1 MTRRAA
7 PTVSA
12 CALLCAA
19 AAHAEPLTLEK
30 PTARVAARDGR
41 LTSYAVDLPGAWSVG
56 ETRGRVVAGV
66 AGSGAGDPT
75 LWSRWSTK
83 DGQLGLKW
91 AGETPQA
98 DLGATWK
105 VGVGL
110 LPDKHF
116 VSLAPTVDWTPE
128 GEALSLRSEVK
139 LEGLPS
145 ATLQVRRDR
154 WDKHRAA
161 AGVTAR
167 VTEDFGLRLEAGAD
181 VDTGA
186 ADVSVRLVR

>member
-7 PTVSA
+7 LPPTV
-12 CALLCAA
+12 CALLWAA
-19 AAHAEPLTLEK
+19 TAHADPLTLEK
-30 PTARVAARDGR
+30 PTARVAARDGE
-41 LTSYAVDLPGAWSVG
+41 LTSYAVDLPGAWAVG

-66 AGSGAGDPT
+66 AGNGTGDPT
-75 LWSRWSTK
+75 LWSRWSTG
-83 DGQLGLKW
+83 DGQIGLKW

-116 VSLAPTVDWTPE
+116 VSLAPTVDWSPE
-128 GEALSLRSEVK
+128 GEALSLRSEMK
-139 LEGLPS
+139 LEGLPR
-145 ATLQVRRDR
+145 ATLQVQRDR
-154 WDKHRAA
+154 WDKRRAA
-161 AGVTAR
+161 AGVTTR
-167 VTEDFGLRLEAGAD
+167 VTDDFGLRLEAGAD

-186 ADVSVRLVR
+186 ADVSLRLVR

>member
-7 PTVSA
+7 SLLSA
-12 CALLCAA
+12 CTLACAA
-19 AAHAEPLTLEK
+19 TAHADSLTLEK
-30 PTARVAARDGR
+30 PTARVSARDGE
-41 LTSYAVDLPGAWSVG
+41 LTAYAIDLPGAWALG

-66 AGSGAGDPT
+66 AGSGTGDPT
-75 LWSRWSTK
+75 LWSRWSTR

-91 AGETPQA
+91 AGDTPQA

-110 LPDKHF
+110 LPEKHF
-116 VSLAPTVDWTPE
+116 VSLAPTLDWTPE
-128 GEALSLRSEVK
+128 GEALSLRSELK
-139 LEGLPS
+139 LEGLPA
-145 ATLQVRRDR
+145 ATLQVQRDR
-154 WDKHRAA
+154 WDKRRAA

-167 VTEDFGLRLEAGAD
+167 VTDDFGLRLEAGAD